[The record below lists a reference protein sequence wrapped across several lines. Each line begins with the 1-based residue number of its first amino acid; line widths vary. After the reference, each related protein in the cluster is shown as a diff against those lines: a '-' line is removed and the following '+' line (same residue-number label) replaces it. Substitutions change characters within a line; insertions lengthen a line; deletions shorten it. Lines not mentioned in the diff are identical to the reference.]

1 MNKSTSIQI
10 VFFLVMMLLVS
21 TVFLVAQ
28 KNSPKTPPDGGNSPD
43 RPEWQLALASD
54 KKAASETIVAQLNAF
69 DRNDYDAA
77 AALQAPGEVRSS
89 HEPEELRRLVQTFY
103 PEFAHYKSVDIKEA
117 RANHSRNE
125 MIVHIVLTGKDNYT
139 VNAFYYIVVIGGR
152 YLVGGVNGGE
162 HRGNPFFLRRIRGP
176 PRSNGMP
183 GSNRHPIVSPIA
195 NPNPAT
201 P

>member
-89 HEPEELRRLVQTFY
+89 HEPEELRRLVQAFY

-162 HRGNPFFLRRIRGP
+162 HRGNPFFLRRFRGP